1 MPRTPQKTRPSEKQ
15 PPVPNKRAKAKSPGG
30 KTSPGS
36 FPIVAIGASAG
47 GLEAF
52 TNLLRALP
60 PEPGVAL
67 VFIPH
72 LDPTHESAMVEL
84 LSRTTSL
91 PVFQAEEGMR
101 VSCDSVYVLPP
112 NCEMTIAGGILHL
125 VKRESGPG
133 HHMPIDIFFCSLAED
148 QTSNAIGVIL
158 SGTAND
164 GTMGLSAIKRDGG
177 TTFAQNLESAKY
189 DGMPN
194 SAVRAG
200 VVDYIL
206 PPDRIAQELIH
217 LHRRSKHEM
226 PDDSFDGKDRQM
238 KEIFRLLK
246 GFSKVDFVDYKVAT
260 IHRRILRRMN
270 ISQVTDLS
278 DYVKLLRSD
287 AQEVEA
293 LYRDVLINVTS
304 FFRNPEVFESLR
316 DIVYPKIISERS
328 SSEPIRVWVPGCA
341 TGEETYSHAISLVE
355 MLSELRID
363 VPIQVFGTDLSEG
376 AIQRARAGF
385 YKQNIASEV
394 SEVRLRRFFHKASGG
409 YQISKSIR
417 DLCVFARQNVFSD
430 PPFSR
435 MDLISCRN
443 VLIYLSSV
451 LQKKVIPIFHYAL
464 KERGFLLVGNSEG
477 LVGSGAEIF
486 DLVDRKSKI
495 YQKKGVPSPVT
506 FPLTMS
512 EAAEKTEEKPV
523 PGDKEDAPSK
533 PPVDVQRE
541 ADRLL
546 LSKYVPA
553 AVVVNEHLE
562 IVQSRGKTSRFL
574 ELPTGRV
581 SLNLLKMARPG
592 LLYELR
598 TLLDKA
604 RKNSAPAIKEG
615 IVLEDGAG
623 NATVRLEAIPFRTPV
638 RDQRHFLV
646 LFEETSP
653 ARPSPA
659 PKPPARQSAKQIAD
673 AKEVMIAR
681 LKQELASTKEYLQ
694 SIIESQEATNEE
706 LQSANEE
713 IQSGNE
719 ELQSTNEELQT
730 SKEELESANE
740 ELNTVNEEIQHRNQQ
755 LAQFSNDLINLL
767 NSATIPMILL
777 GEDLHIRRYT
787 PEAERVF
794 GFSSHDVGKA
804 LSHLHLNLQIPQLE
818 HWMLD
823 VMRDVT
829 MRNEQVRARDGKIYK
844 LRITP
849 YRTLENKIDG
859 VVVALLD
866 ITDVVGSVAGK
877 AGRIDGHADGKA
889 GKIDGHADGKT
900 DGLTDG
906 KASRMDGLADGKRRR
921 PPSN

>member
-1 MPRTPQKTRPSEKQ
+1 MPKAPVRKGRIKKQQRSQREQRT
-15 PPVPNKRAKAKSPGG
+15 AKPAI
-30 KTSPGS
+30 TVAAAS

-52 TNLLRALP
+52 SNLLRALP
-60 PEPGVAL
+60 PDPGLAL

-84 LSRTTSL
+84 LSRTTRL
-91 PVFQAEEGMR
+91 PVLQAADGVR
-101 VSCDSVYVLPP
+101 VQRDSVYVLPP
-112 NCEMTIAGGILHL
+112 DSDMSISEGVLHL
-125 VKRESGPG
+125 VKREASRG
-133 HHMPIDIFFCSLAED
+133 HHMPIDSFFCSLAED
-148 QTSNAIGVIL
+148 QASNAIGVIL

-164 GTMGLSAIKRDGG
+164 GTVGLSAIKNGG
-177 TTFAQNLESAKY
+177 GVTFAQTVESAKY

-200 VVDYIL
+200 VVDHVL
-206 PPDRIAQELIH
+206 PPDRIARELIQ
-217 LHRRSKHEM
+217 LGQQPRTGLPE
-226 PDDSFDGKDRQM
+226 SFDGKESQL

-246 GFSKVDFVDYKVAT
+246 GFSKVDFIDYKVAT
-260 IHRRILRRMN
+260 IQRRILRRMG
-270 ISQVTDLS
+270 IHQLTDLG
-278 DYVKLLRSD
+278 DYVKFLRSD

-304 FFRNPEVFESLR
+304 FFRNPDVFESLR
-316 DIVYPKIISERS
+316 DLVYPKILAAHS
-328 SSEPIRVWVPGCA
+328 SSEPVRVWVPGCA
-341 TGEETYSHAISLVE
+341 SGEEPYSHAIALVE
-355 MLSELRID
+355 MLSDLRLD
-363 VPIQVFGTDLSEG
+363 VPIQIFGTDLSEG
-376 AIQRARAGF
+376 AIQQARAGF
-385 YKQNIASEV
+385 YKESIAREI
-394 SEVRLRRFFHKASGG
+394 SEVRLRRFFHRADGG

-417 DLCVFARQNVFSD
+417 DMCVFARQNVFSD

-443 VLIYLSSV
+443 VLIYLSPV

-464 KERGFLLVGNSEG
+464 KENGFLLVGNSEG

-495 YQKKGVPSPVT
+495 YRKKAVPSPVT
-506 FPLTMS
+506 FGMS
-512 EAAEKTEEKPV
+512 VGEAAEKSEDQSHRE
-523 PGDKEDAPSK
+523 GKEDEHAK
-533 PPVDVQRE
+533 PPADVQRE

-546 LSKYVPA
+546 LSRYVPS
-553 AVVVNEHLE
+553 AVVVTEDLE

-574 ELPTGRV
+574 ELPSGRA

-598 TLLDKA
+598 TLLEKV
-604 RKNSAPAIKEG
+604 RKNSVPAIKEG
-615 IVLEDGAG
+615 IVVEDGFE
-623 NATVRLEAIPFRTPV
+623 NVKVKLEVIPFRTPV

-646 LFEETSP
+646 LFEEM
-653 ARPSPA
+653 PA
-659 PKPPARQSAKQIAD
+659 PKPNVEVKAGPRQSARASAD
-673 AKEVMIAR
+673 VKDVQIAR
-681 LKQELASTKEYLQ
+681 LRQELASTKEYLQ
-694 SIIESQEATNEE
+694 SIIEAQEATNEE

-740 ELNTVNEEIQHRNQQ
+740 ELNTVNEEIQHRNQE

-767 NSATIPMILL
+767 NSATIPMVML
-777 GEDLHIRRYT
+777 GQDLHIRRYT

-794 GFSSHDVGKA
+794 GFTSHDVGKA
-804 LSHLHLNLQIPQLE
+804 LSHLPMNIQMPQLE
-818 HWMLD
+818 RWMLD
-823 VMRDVT
+823 VMRDVSA
-829 MRNEQVRARDGKIYK
+829 RNERVRARDGKTYK

-859 VVVALLD
+859 VVIALLD
-866 ITDVVGSVAGK
+866 ISDLVGPADAK
-877 AGRIDGHADGKA
+877 PDGRVDA
-889 GKIDGHADGKT
+889 
-900 DGLTDG
+900 
-906 KASRMDGLADGKRRR
+906 KR
-921 PPSN
+921 

>member
-1 MPRTPQKTRPSEKQ
+1 MASPPKKKARREQKRP
-15 PPVPNKRAKAKSPGG
+15 AAGG
-30 KTSPGS
+30 KSRVNSSSGKSTAGNSGSSRAAGGAASSPPAAS

-52 TNLLRALP
+52 SNLLRALP
-60 PEPGVAL
+60 PDPGMAL

-84 LSRTTSL
+84 LSRTTGL
-91 PVFQAEEGMR
+91 PVSQAEEGTR
-101 VSCDSVYVLPP
+101 VERNSLYVLPP
-112 NCEMTIAGGILHL
+112 NWEMVIKGGILHL
-125 VKRESGPG
+125 VKREPGPG
-133 HHMPIDIFFCSLAED
+133 HHMPIDNFFCSLAKD
-148 QTSNAIGVIL
+148 QTFNAIGVIL

-164 GTMGLSAIKRDGG
+164 GTAGLAAIKQYGG
-177 TTFAQNLESAKY
+177 ITFAQNLESAKY

-200 VVDYIL
+200 VVDYVL
-206 PPDRIAQELIH
+206 PPDRIALELVH
-217 LHRRSKHEM
+217 LHEATEEELPSE
-226 PDDSFDGKDRQM
+226 SFDGKDRQL

-246 GFSKVDFVDYKVAT
+246 SFSKVDFVDYKVAT
-260 IHRRILRRMN
+260 IERRILRRMN
-270 ISQVTDLS
+270 LNSVTDLG
-278 DYVKLLRSD
+278 DYVKLLRSN

-316 DIVYPKIISERS
+316 DVVYSKILAEHS
-328 SSEPIRVWVPGCA
+328 SSEPVRVWVPGCA
-341 TGEETYSHAISLVE
+341 TGEETYSHAILLME
-355 MLSELRID
+355 MLSEMRMDI
-363 VPIQVFGTDLSEG
+363 PIQIFGTDLSEN
-376 AIQRARAGF
+376 AIQRARAGI
-385 YKQNIASEV
+385 YKDKIAAEMP
-394 SEVRLRRFFHKASGG
+394 EVRLRRFFHRAPGG

-417 DLCVFARQNVFSD
+417 DICVFARQNVFSD

-443 VLIYLSSV
+443 VLIYLSSP
-451 LQKKVIPIFHYAL
+451 LQRKIIPIFHYAL
-464 KERGFLLVGNSEG
+464 KEGGFLLVGNSEG
-477 LVGSGAEIF
+477 LLGSGADIF
-486 DLVDRKSKI
+486 NLVDRKSKI
-495 YQKKGVPSPVT
+495 YQKKSVPSPVT
-506 FPLTMS
+506 FGLTIGA
-512 EAAEKTEEKPV
+512 AAERVLEKPAQAS
-523 PGDKEDAPSK
+523 KEDEPAK

-546 LSKYVPA
+546 LSRYVPS
-553 AVVVNEHLE
+553 AVVVTEQLE
-562 IVQSRGKTSRFL
+562 IVQSRGKTGRFL
-574 ELPTGRV
+574 ELPTGRA

-598 TLLDKA
+598 TLLEKA
-604 RKNSAPAIKEG
+604 RKNSVPATKEG
-615 IVLEDGAG
+615 IVLEDGSENTA
-623 NATVRLEAIPFRTPV
+623 VKLEVIPFRTPV

-646 LFEETSP
+646 LFEETGP
-653 ARPSPA
+653 AKPVTE
-659 PKPPARQSAKQIAD
+659 PKVVTRHSAKEVAD
-673 AKEVMIAR
+673 AKDVQIAR

-767 NSATIPMILL
+767 NSATIPMIML

-787 PEAERVF
+787 PEAERIF
-794 GFSSHDVGKA
+794 GFSNHDVGKS

-818 HWMLD
+818 RWMLD

-829 MRNEQVRARDGKIYK
+829 MRNEQVRARDGKAYK

-866 ITDVVGSVAGK
+866 ISDVVGPAVDK
-877 AGRIDGHADGKA
+877 ADG
-889 GKIDGHADGKT
+889 
-900 DGLTDG
+900 
-906 KASRMDGLADGKRRR
+906 
-921 PPSN
+921 